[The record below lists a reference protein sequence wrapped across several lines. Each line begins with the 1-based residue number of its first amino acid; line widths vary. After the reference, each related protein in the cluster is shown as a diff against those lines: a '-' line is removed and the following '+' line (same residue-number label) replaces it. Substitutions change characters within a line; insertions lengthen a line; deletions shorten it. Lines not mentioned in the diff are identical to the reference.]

1 MKSLTKILLAATLLT
16 GANYTYASLH
26 NASAKVHPQSNT
38 QDRHV
43 SGFNAIDAAGS
54 FDVYIVQGVTESVKV
69 EAPADVIDH
78 IVTEVEGGVLK
89 IHTKNESGW
98 NWSDFGHK
106 KIAVY
111 VTAKDLNSIAITG
124 SGDVFFKDG
133 ITTPGALKIRL
144 TGSGDVIGKVDAKS
158 LECSIAGSGDIKL
171 SGHAESSSVS
181 VSGSGDYTAKS
192 LVTSS
197 TTVHVSGSGDAS
209 INANT
214 SVEASVSGSGDVSYT
229 GGAQH
234 VSSSKSGSGSI
245 SRD

>member
-1 MKSLTKILLAATLLT
+1 MKALTKILLAATLLA

-26 NASAKVHPQSNT
+26 STVKVRQQGNV
-38 QDRHV
+38 QDRHI
-43 SGFNAIDAAGS
+43 SGFNSIDAAGS
-54 FDVYIVQGVTESVKV
+54 FDVYIVQGATESVRV
-69 EAPADVIDH
+69 EAPVEVIDH
-78 IVTEVEGGVLK
+78 IATDVENGVLK
-89 IHTKNESGW
+89 IHSKHESGW
-98 NWSDFGHK
+98 SWNDWGHK

-111 VTAKDLNSIAITG
+111 VTAKDLNSVAITG
-124 SGDVFFKDG
+124 SGNVFFKDG
-133 ITTPGALKIRL
+133 ISTPGALKIRL

-158 LECSIAGSGDIKL
+158 LECSIAGSGNIKL

-197 TTVHVSGSGDAS
+197 TTVHVSGSG
-209 INANT
+209 NANVNASS

-234 VSSSKSGSGSI
+234 VVGSKSGSGSI